1 MAISTTIKSIQ
12 DIMRQDAGV
21 DGDAQRI
28 SQLVWMIFC
37 KIFDDSE
44 REYELDPAYTS
55 PIPEDLRWRNWAGDD
70 EGITG
75 DALLDFVN
83 NRLFPEFKDM
93 TIGPGSDPRAAI
105 VHEIF
110 ADSYNYMKSGTL
122 IRQVAN
128 KINEIDFSRQED
140 RHLFNDIYEQIL
152 RDLQSAGNAG
162 EYYTPRAVT
171 QFMVD
176 MTDPQL
182 GDRVLDPACGTG
194 GFLVCA
200 LEHVRKHYVKTLD
213 DELLL
218 RRSIR
223 GIEKKPLPH
232 MLCVTNLILHDV
244 PVPLVERDNALARRP
259 LRDYGKEDMVDVIL
273 TNPPFGGMEEPG
285 VETNFPSAFQTKETA
300 DLFLA
305 LILKLLRPGGKA
317 AIVLP
322 DGSLFGEGV
331 KTRLKE
337 RLLKECNLHTIVRQP
352 PGVFSP
358 YTGINTNLLF
368 FTKGE
373 PTREVWYFEHPM
385 PSDRK
390 QYSKTRPIE
399 IAEFDLEKAWWD
411 EREETENAW
420 RVTVGEIVA
429 RNYNLDIKN
438 PHAPGESYGD
448 PDKLLVKYQAR
459 LAEAADLRAQ
469 LRDELAAAIESML
482 NAN

>member
-1 MAISTTIKSIQ
+1 MSISTTIKSIQ

-28 SQLVWMIFC
+28 SQLAWMIFF

-44 REYELDPAYTS
+44 FEYELDPDYVS
-55 PIPEDLRWRNWAGDD
+55 PVPERLRWRAWAADD

-75 DALLDFVN
+75 DALLNFVN
-83 NRLFPEFKDM
+83 NELFPALKELAL
-93 TIGPGSDPRAAI
+93 GPESDPRAALI
-105 VHEIF
+105 RDVF
-110 ADSYNYMKSGTL
+110 ADSYNYMKFGTL
-122 IRQVAN
+122 IRQVIN

-140 RHLFNDIYEQIL
+140 RHLFNDLYEQIL

-176 MTDPQL
+176 MTDPRL
-182 GDRVLDPACGTG
+182 GDKILDPACGTG

-200 LEHVRKHYVKTLD
+200 LEHVRRRDVRTLH

-218 RRSIR
+218 RQSIR

-244 PVPLVERDNALARRP
+244 DVPLIDRDNALSRRP
-259 LRDYGKEDMVDVIL
+259 LRDYGPHDCVDVIL

-285 VETNFPSAFQTKETA
+285 VETNFPQNFQTKETA
-300 DLFLA
+300 DLFLV
-305 LILKLLRPGGKA
+305 LILKLLKPGGKA

-331 KTRLKE
+331 KTRIKE
-337 RLLKECNLHTIVRQP
+337 RLLQACNLHTIVRLP
-352 PGVFSP
+352 NGVFAP

-373 PTREVWYFEHPM
+373 PTRAVWYFEHPM
-385 PSDRK
+385 PGDRK

-399 IAEFDLEKAWWD
+399 IGEFDLEKAWWD
-411 EREETENAW
+411 DRQETEYAW
-420 RVTVGEIVA
+420 KVPLADIQA
-429 RNYNLDIKN
+429 RNYSLDIKN
-438 PHAPGESYGD
+438 PHTEEERYGD
-448 PDKLLVKYQAR
+448 PDKLLAVYHKH
-459 LAEAADLRAQ
+459 LADVAGLRAQ
-469 LRDELAAAIESML
+469 LKAELSAAIESVL
-482 NAN
+482 AG